1 MIRIEKYEAARPM
14 TVYKVGS
21 IRKKQ
26 PQKCPHFYKRKKSL
40 KMISYVSFLIS
51 TYAIITMSG
60 NIRQLST
67 KVNYEECSPPSNI
80 GNIKVRIT
88 RPLDLHIMIL
98 LISSYNL

>member
-1 MIRIEKYEAARPM
+1 
-14 TVYKVGS
+14 
-21 IRKKQ
+21 
-26 PQKCPHFYKRKKSL
+26 
-40 KMISYVSFLIS
+40 MISYVSFLIS

>member
-1 MIRIEKYEAARPM
+1 
-14 TVYKVGS
+14 
-21 IRKKQ
+21 
-26 PQKCPHFYKRKKSL
+26 
-40 KMISYVSFLIS
+40 
-51 TYAIITMSG
+51 MSG

-98 LISSYNL
+98 LISSYNLYDVHCFNLTCATMETLNICMLLSYTKNLKLNA

>member
-40 KMISYVSFLIS
+40 PLSNRYAPQMITAL
-51 TYAIITMSG
+51 
-60 NIRQLST
+60 R
-67 KVNYEECSPPSNI
+67 K
-80 GNIKVRIT
+80 
-88 RPLDLHIMIL
+88 
-98 LISSYNL
+98 